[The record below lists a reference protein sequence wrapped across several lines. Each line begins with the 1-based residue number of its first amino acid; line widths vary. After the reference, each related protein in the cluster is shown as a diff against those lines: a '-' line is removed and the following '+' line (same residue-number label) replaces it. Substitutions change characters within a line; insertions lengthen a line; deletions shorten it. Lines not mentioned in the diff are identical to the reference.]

1 MKFESISDLFF
12 IVAVFVPGFIY
23 RSVLANFVPSK
34 QGKSKEFVLLGLLT
48 ATAVNY
54 AFCSPLIYLLLNGML
69 FASSPIGQAAMWFVV
84 VGAVPVILAL
94 VSAYAVQRDWVSMG
108 FSKMHP
114 KMRLHSISPIP
125 TGWDWVFSR
134 TEPCYLVVKLRDGT
148 EIAGYFGAH
157 SMASS
162 DAASRDLFIEKVFSV
177 PDEGPWRPVERSGGV
192 WVDGSQVSS
201 VEFQEREVDHGEHI
215 TERKE
220 C

>member
-23 RSVLANFVPSK
+23 RSVLANFVPPN

-94 VSAYAVQRDWVSMG
+94 VSAYAVQRNWVSKAFG
-108 FSKMHP
+108 R
-114 KMRLHSISPIP
+114 MRLHSISPIP

-134 TEPCYLVVKLRDGT
+134 TEPCYMVVKLRDGT
-148 EIAGYFGAH
+148 EIAGYFGAQ

-162 DAASRDLFIEKVFSV
+162 DATSRDLFIEKVFSI
-177 PDEGPWRPVERSGGV
+177 PDEGPWQRVEHSGGI
-192 WVDGSQVSS
+192 WVDGSQISS
-201 VEFQEREVDHGEHI
+201 VEFQKKEVDHGERI
-215 TERKE
+215 TDRKE